1 MKKVLVIHNKYQ
13 NIGGEDTSVE
23 NEIKILK
30 NFFEVEVLY
39 FNNKLEKCTNSVF

>member
-30 NFFEVEVLY
+30 IFL
-39 FNNKLEKCTNSVF
+39 KLRFYISIIN